1 MNDKEGMCSRTSP
14 DRGKSLQSAVYDVF
28 KLLDSSQDI
37 SRELTQK
44 IVTTVGEDLANYI
57 RVNSRWF
64 SQLSSIL
71 EECKPHMK
79 MCLWKTLAGAWTT
92 SWRMHESHKF
102 GCLFGCKE
110 EHDDIRHYIVCAP
123 LWHLTGEVL
132 GSPPPVSLAERM
144 CIDKP
149 SVQGVLRLAVVFRLI
164 TTQNL
169 WFLGIRR
176 KLMYRTLAPYNVQ
189 LLKVLALFCVT

>member
-1 MNDKEGMCSRTSP
+1 
-14 DRGKSLQSAVYDVF
+14 
-28 KLLDSSQDI
+28 
-37 SRELTQK
+37 
-44 IVTTVGEDLANYI
+44 
-57 RVNSRWF
+57 
-64 SQLSSIL
+64 
-71 EECKPHMK
+71 MK

-110 EHDDIRHYIVCAP
+110 EHDDIRHYLVCAP

-149 SVQGVLRLAVVFRLI
+149 SVQGVLRLAVVFQAYHYTKSLVSGDSP
-164 TTQNL
+164 QV
-169 WFLGIRR
+169 
-176 KLMYRTLAPYNVQ
+176 NVQ
-189 LLKVLALFCVT
+189 DTCALQRAAFESSRTFLCHLS